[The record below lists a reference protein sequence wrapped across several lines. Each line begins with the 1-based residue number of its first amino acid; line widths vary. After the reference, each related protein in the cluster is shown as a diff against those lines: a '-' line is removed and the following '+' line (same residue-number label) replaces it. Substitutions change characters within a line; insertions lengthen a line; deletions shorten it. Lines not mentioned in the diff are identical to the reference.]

1 MVAMKGNV
9 AEISKKRKSRL
20 VNPRNRRRTR
30 RRERSISM
38 TNLCVMSLSVTL
50 MTITTSMSMVIMKRS
65 RNSTLA
71 DVITTLVMKM
81 TIIMVTSMM
90 PRQTVSAANLSPS
103 P

>member
-1 MVAMKGNV
+1 
-9 AEISKKRKSRL
+9 
-20 VNPRNRRRTR
+20 
-30 RRERSISM
+30 
-38 TNLCVMSLSVTL
+38 L